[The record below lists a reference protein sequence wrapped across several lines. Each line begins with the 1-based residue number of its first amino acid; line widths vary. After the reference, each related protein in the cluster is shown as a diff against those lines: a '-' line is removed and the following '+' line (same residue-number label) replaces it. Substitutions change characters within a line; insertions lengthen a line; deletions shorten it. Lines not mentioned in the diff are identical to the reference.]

1 MPTRTVGQRVGW
13 PVCEEG
19 DTSKAPPKG
28 EAESWRWPSGGATL
42 QSPPSTMMRC
52 RSSVV
57 RRGALMMP
65 GRYEL
70 TCRG

>member
-1 MPTRTVGQRVGW
+1 MPTRTVGQRAGR

-19 DTSKAPPKG
+19 DTSNAPPKG
-28 EAESWRWPSGGATL
+28 ETERWRWPSGGATL
-42 QSPPSTMMRC
+42 QSPPSTMVRC

-70 TCRG
+70 TCKG